1 MKSKVMGVDAANR
14 RKNAKLK
21 VTASGGTNPGA
32 NLKPLSKPAPM
43 GGAASGVSRGVS
55 GTGAGGGGKMPRP
68 KPRPDSKM
76 APKSS
81 MRPRTRSDKKAED
94 DADAAADRA
103 MKHSQ
108 PPKLV
113 YRAMGGKVSKMA
125 TGGKLKMVEK
135 DGKKVPA
142 FAADGV
148 GKMAMGGMCRGMGA
162 AKKGGKYKE

>member
-1 MKSKVMGVDAANR
+1 
-14 RKNAKLK
+14 
-21 VTASGGTNPGA
+21 
-32 NLKPLSKPAPM
+32 
-43 GGAASGVSRGVS
+43 
-55 GTGAGGGGKMPRP
+55 MPRP

-108 PPKLV
+108 PPNLV
-113 YRAMGGKVSKMA
+113 YKAMGGKVS
-125 TGGKLKMVEK
+125 
-135 DGKKVPA
+135 
-142 FAADGV
+142 
-148 GKMAMGGMCRGMGA
+148 KMAMGGMCRGMGA